1 MEEQLSLQGFE
12 LFRLSQV
19 DELSHRRRRSDPG
32 GEDMERLN
40 SIEPYPVPDSDGQAK
55 PVRIYTLGRFSLLYQ
70 GQPIGFGRKT
80 PQRALTFLKTLIA
93 LGGREVSSIT
103 LAAALWPDADGDT
116 AQRSFDTTLY
126 RLRKLF
132 AEDQILILRD
142 GMLSLDARKCWVD
155 VWAFD
160 RLLGHIQRVRSKDV
174 TGQDAY
180 KLEQLSGRMLSLYQ
194 GHFLAKEEA
203 TSWSVSLRERLR
215 SKYIHNLLELGQYW
229 EIHGFWD
236 KAMVCYQKGLEV
248 DDLIEVF
255 YQRLMLCCLE
265 TQRISEGMSVYRRC
279 RQVLSIVL
287 GLQPE
292 PETDSIHQTL
302 RNARLHKRFA

>member
-1 MEEQLSLQGFE
+1 
-12 LFRLSQV
+12 
-19 DELSHRRRRSDPG
+19 
-32 GEDMERLN
+32 MERLN
-40 SIEPYPVPDSDGQAK
+40 PIDPYPVPGSDGQTR

-70 GQPIGFGRKT
+70 GQPLGFGRKT

-93 LGGREVSSIT
+93 LGGRQVSSLT

-132 AEDQILILRD
+132 ADDQILILRD
-142 GMLSLDARKCWVD
+142 GMLTLDARKCWVD
-155 VWAFD
+155 VWSFD
-160 RLLGHIQRVRSKDV
+160 RLLGHIQRIRSRDATGKD
-174 TGQDAY
+174 AH

-215 SKYIHNLLELGQYW
+215 SKYIHTLLELGQYW

-236 KAMVCYQKGLEV
+236 KAMLCYQKGLEV

-265 TQRISEGMSVYRRC
+265 TQRISEGLSVYRRC

-292 PETDSIHQTL
+292 LETDSIYQSL
-302 RNARLHKRFA
+302 RNARTHKRFA